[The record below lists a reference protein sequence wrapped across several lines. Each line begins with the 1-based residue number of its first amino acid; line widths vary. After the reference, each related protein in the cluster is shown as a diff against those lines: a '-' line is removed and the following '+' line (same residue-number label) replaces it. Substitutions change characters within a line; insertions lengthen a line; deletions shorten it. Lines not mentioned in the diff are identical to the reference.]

1 MRYALKR
8 ILAVAFV
15 ALVLAAALAFVSA
28 PEASAQCAMCRTAVA
43 AGGERVAKTMNAA
56 MLVLLV
62 PPVAIFCS
70 IFAAVAR
77 GRKNSDESERG
88 DSRGEF

>member
-1 MRYALKR
+1 MVKKMRSATR
-8 ILAVAFV
+8 AFILLAAVAAV
-15 ALVLAAALAFVSA
+15 AVAALYAFA

-43 AGGERVAKTMNAA
+43 AGGERVARTMNAA

-70 IFAAVAR
+70 IFAVVAR
-77 GRKNSDESERG
+77 GRRG
-88 DSRGEF
+88 AGAGGD